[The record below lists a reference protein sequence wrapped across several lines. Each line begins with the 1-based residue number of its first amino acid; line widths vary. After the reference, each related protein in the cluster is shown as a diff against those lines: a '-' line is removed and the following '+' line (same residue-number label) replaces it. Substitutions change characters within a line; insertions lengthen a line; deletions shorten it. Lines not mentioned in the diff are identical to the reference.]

1 MDDETWT
8 PGSQP
13 PEHPSAEAPP
23 ALSRFAHRERPVA
36 SPKATPARSAPPVS
50 ETKPSLWR
58 RIAQARAPETEP
70 GAKALLERMRALEVR
85 HEADRA
91 VSAERLARTER
102 ALDDLYR
109 QQEDPALAEL
119 RERLVG
125 LEIDQAEADEALR
138 ASVLRLKWLAGAVLA
153 LSLGLAAAALLLGLG

>member
-1 MDDETWT
+1 MSGGTWLQIPIFHGT
-8 PGSQP
+8 QNGPFGTSI
-13 PEHPSAEAPP
+13 
-23 ALSRFAHRERPVA
+23 L
-36 SPKATPARSAPPVS
+36 
-50 ETKPSLWR
+50 
-58 RIAQARAPETEP
+58 RILEP
-70 GAKALLERMRALEVR
+70 NKN
-85 HEADRA
+85 
-91 VSAERLARTER
+91 RLARTER